1 MFYFL
6 YKIAFSA
13 IKMLIKNHTLNEY
26 ALITISCLGAFF
38 IGDIMEGIM
47 VVSLYTIGKILE
59 EKAINNSR
67 KSIKDLIDIKQSYAN
82 VLIDE
87 ELKEVAIEDVK
98 IDDIMVVK
106 SGEKVPVD
114 GIIIDGKTKIDTSSL
129 TGESEF

>member
-1 MFYFL
+1 
-6 YKIAFSA
+6 
-13 IKMLIKNHTLNEY
+13 MLIKNHTLNEY